1 MIRLVSGFYEIG
13 VEKMSL
19 ETSFLT
25 ENQKDGLQEIYLK
38 RLLNNYLIKNPT
50 ERRDIEESIIDK
62 LSSLRHES
70 MYWVERSIH
79 DGLVLSMNENSEDY
93 QTCEILNVIR
103 HDMQVLMDSW
113 VQSKSIARFEKRFNC
128 HEV

>member
-1 MIRLVSGFYEIG
+1 
-13 VEKMSL
+13 MSL

-38 RLLNNYLIKNPT
+38 RLLNSYLINNQA
-50 ERRDIEESIIDK
+50 ERRDVEESIVDK
-62 LSSLRHES
+62 LSALRHES
-70 MYWVERSIH
+70 MYRVERSIH

-93 QTCEILNVIR
+93 QTCKILNVIR

-113 VQSKSIARFEKRFNC
+113 VQSRSIARFEEGFKC

>member
-1 MIRLVSGFYEIG
+1 
-13 VEKMSL
+13 MSL

-25 ENQKDGLQEIYLK
+25 EDQKDGLQEIYLK
-38 RLLNNYLIKNPT
+38 RLLNSYLIKNPA
-50 ERRDIEESIIDK
+50 ERRDVEESIIDK
-62 LSSLRHES
+62 LSALRHES

-103 HDMQVLMDSW
+103 HDMQKLMDSW
-113 VQSKSIARFEKRFNC
+113 VQSRSIARFEEGKQLDFSGIQDKRY
-128 HEV
+128 

>member
-1 MIRLVSGFYEIG
+1 
-13 VEKMSL
+13 MSL

-25 ENQKDGLQEIYLK
+25 ENQKD
-38 RLLNNYLIKNPT
+38 
-50 ERRDIEESIIDK
+50 
-62 LSSLRHES
+62 
-70 MYWVERSIH
+70 

-113 VQSKSIARFEKRFNC
+113 VQSKSIARFDKESGEQVKS
-128 HEV
+128 

>member
-1 MIRLVSGFYEIG
+1 
-13 VEKMSL
+13 MSL

-25 ENQKDGLQEIYLK
+25 EDQKDGLQEIYLK
-38 RLLNNYLIKNPT
+38 RLLNSYLIKNQA
-50 ERRDIEESIIDK
+50 ERRDVEESIIDK
-62 LSSLRHES
+62 LSCLRHES

-113 VQSKSIARFEKRFNC
+113 VQSKSIARFDKESGEQVKS
-128 HEV
+128 

>member
-1 MIRLVSGFYEIG
+1 
-13 VEKMSL
+13 MSL

-38 RLLNNYLIKNPT
+38 RLLNSYLIKNPA
-50 ERRDIEESIIDK
+50 ERRDVEE
-62 LSSLRHES
+62 
-70 MYWVERSIH
+70 SIH

-113 VQSKSIARFEKRFNC
+113 VQSKSIARFDKESGEQVKS
-128 HEV
+128 

>member
-1 MIRLVSGFYEIG
+1 MI
-13 VEKMSL
+13 L

-25 ENQKDGLQEIYLK
+25 DDQKDGLQEIYLK
-38 RLLNNYLIKNPT
+38 RLLNSYLIKNPA
-50 ERRDIEESIIDK
+50 ERRDVEESIVDK
-62 LSSLRHES
+62 LSALRHES

-103 HDMQVLMDSW
+103 HDMQKLMDSW
-113 VQSKSIARFEKRFNC
+113 VKDKQIIRIDKETGKQSKL
-128 HEV
+128 

>member
-1 MIRLVSGFYEIG
+1 
-13 VEKMSL
+13 MSL

-38 RLLNNYLIKNPT
+38 RLLNSYLINNQA
-50 ERRDIEESIIDK
+50 ERRDVEESIIDK
-62 LSSLRHES
+62 LSGLRHES

-103 HDMQVLMDSW
+103 HDMQILMDSW
-113 VQSKSIARFEKRFNC
+113 IQSKSIARFDKESGEQVNP
-128 HEV
+128 